1 MSSAKLSCILCFSHV
16 GGQLYVWRFR
26 LTNLASNRFTV
37 RNDSTTEQSLD
48 PVGRLVREAL
58 AQYESAL
65 IAYACSILGDE
76 ARARDVVQDTF
87 LKLYLADPDRVR
99 ENLKA
104 WLYAVCRNRAFD
116 ILRKEN
122 RMVYSDNGQPM
133 DWIDALQSVPEEGND
148 DEEVLKHIWDVMGQ
162 LPQNQN
168 EVIRLKFQHGL
179 SYKEIATSTGL
190 SVTNVGFLL
199 HTGIKHLRKLLKS
212 IPADRPRK

>member
-1 MSSAKLSCILCFSHV
+1 MQPF
-16 GGQLYVWRFR
+16 
-26 LTNLASNRFTV
+26 
-37 RNDSTTEQSLD
+37 D
-48 PVGRLVREAL
+48 PVGRLVGEAL

-87 LKLYLADPDRVR
+87 LKLYLADPNRVR
-99 ENLKA
+99 ENRKA

-116 ILRKEN
+116 VLRKEN
-122 RMVYSDNGQPM
+122 RMVYSDDGQPM
-133 DWIDALQSVPEEGND
+133 DWFEALQSGPEEGSD
-148 DEEVLKHIWDVMGQ
+148 DEEVLNQIWDVMGQ
-162 LPQNQN
+162 LPHNQS

-179 SYKEIATSTGL
+179 SYKEIASATGL

-212 IPADRPRK
+212 IPTGRPLK